1 MRNLSGTWRGL
12 YSYPVAYDPVPF
24 TAQLRHAQEW
34 LIGSTAEA
42 ATVEVPAGSLMR
54 ATVTGKVDGQHVT
67 FLKTYDRQSLS
78 YDAVHYEGE
87 VDQEGEEIW
96 GRWTVPGNWSGTF
109 LMIRASQPQV
119 ALSERWA
126 ERV

>member
-1 MRNLSGTWRGL
+1 MT
-12 YSYPVAYDPVPF
+12 
-24 TAQLRHAQEW
+24 
-34 LIGSTAEA
+34 
-42 ATVEVPAGSLMR
+42 ATVMGR
-54 ATVTGKVDGQHVT
+54 VDGQHVT
-67 FLKTYDRQSLS
+67 FLKTYDRQIRR

-87 VDQEGEEIW
+87 IDPEGEEIW
-96 GRWTVPGNWSGTF
+96 GRWTIPGSWSGTF